1 MAGNQVTLT
10 IAGDAGSLQAAAAQS
25 DRALGSEAPKALRV
39 AGNQAAQLVVDNAR
53 PRVPRRSGK
62 AAGSI
67 KARSTQTATKIAS
80 GGRAA
85 PYMPWLDYGGKVGR
99 NNTASRP
106 FIADG
111 RYVYPG
117 YHEVKGQFEGVLR
130 TALQTIADEAG
141 LELE

>member
-1 MAGNQVTLT
+1 MAPIVDVVAISGL
-10 IAGDAGSLQAAAAQS
+10 AEFRRSLRALDAAAP
-25 DRALGSEAPKALRV
+25 RALRV
-39 AGNQAAQLVVDNAR
+39 AGNQAAGLVVDAAR
-53 PRVPRRSGK
+53 RPVPTRSGK
-62 AAGSI
+62 AKASI
-67 KARSTQTATKIAS
+67 KARSTQSAVKIAS

-117 YHEVKGQFEGVLR
+117 YREVRGQFEGLLR
-130 TALQTIADEAG
+130 TALQTIADDAG

>member
-1 MAGNQVTLT
+1 MAPIVDVVA
-10 IAGDAGSLQAAAAQS
+10 IAGLAEFRRSLRALDAAAP
-25 DRALGSEAPKALRV
+25 RALRV
-39 AGNQAAQLVVDNAR
+39 AGNQAAALVVDAAR
-53 PRVPRRSGK
+53 RPVPTRSGK
-62 AAGSI
+62 AKASI
-67 KARSTQTATKIAS
+67 KARSTQSAVKIAS

-117 YHEVKGQFEGVLR
+117 YREVRGQFEGLLR
-130 TALQTIADEAG
+130 TALQTIADDAG